1 MNNSRMRKFL
11 YVLLHLLVFIVLCSC
26 VSLLWLRD
34 NFGDIGIDEIIFT
47 LSAGVKGT
55 SDELLSS
62 YYKFVIPIMAFFVV
76 FYALLNYVLHKF
88 DLKYFLHF
96 RIKNKNTTIRLKMS
110 QLLVIVL
117 IGSFSLGVYTA
128 NEKFGLFNYIKYSSQ
143 KSDFIEKNYV
153 NPDGKVVFPDKK
165 RNLIHIFMES
175 GETTVMDKA
184 NGGLFDQNYVP
195 ELTQIAKDNIAFS
208 QSDLLEGALVTPG
221 STWTTGGIFSQSN
234 GIPIKRDIGNDA
246 LIKKHDFNHYFRT
259 LKSTADILREN
270 GYSNYFMCGSDVS
283 FGGKNS
289 LLTSHGKYKIYD
301 YNTAIKDGLIDKD
314 YFVWWGMEDQKL
326 FEYAKEKIATISKN
340 PGPFN
345 FTMLTVDTHHVDGY
359 KCSLCENRFDKQ
371 YANVYACSSK
381 QISNFLNW
389 IREQPFYENT
399 TVVIT
404 GDHCSMDPNFFEE
417 VSAKS
422 TENFNDVQ
430 LNRKVYN
437 AFINSAIDTQYMK
450 NRKFTTLDFFPTIL
464 ASVGAEIKGERL
476 GLGTNLFSGKET
488 LSEKYGYKYLYD
500 ELKKKSDFY
509 EINLMLMQK

>member
-1 MNNSRMRKFL
+1 M
-11 YVLLHLLVFIVLCSC
+11 
-26 VSLLWLRD
+26 SLFWLRD
-34 NFGDIGIDEIIFT
+34 NFGDIGIYEIIFT

-55 SDELLSS
+55 SDEMLSS
-62 YYKFVIPIMAFFVV
+62 YYKFVIPIMAFFVSS
-76 FYALLNYVLHKF
+76 FAFLNYLIHKIN
-88 DLKYFLHF
+88 LKYFLHF

-110 QLLVIVL
+110 QLLVVVL
-117 IGSFSLGVYTA
+117 MVSLLLGVYTA
-128 NEKFGLFNYIKYSSQ
+128 NEKFGLINYIKYSSQ
-143 KSDFIEKNYV
+143 KSDLIEKNYV
-153 NPDGKVVFPDKK
+153 SPDGKVIFPDKK

-221 STWTTGGIFSQSN
+221 STWTTGGMFSQSN
-234 GIPIKRDIGNDA
+234 GIPLRWGLDNIGASELDG
-246 LIKKHDFNHYFRT
+246 FRYYFRT
-259 LKSTADILREN
+259 LKSMGDILKEN

-283 FGGKNS
+283 FGGRGS
-289 LLTSHGKYKIYD
+289 LLKNHGEYQIYD
-301 YNTAIKDGLIDKD
+301 YNTAIKDELIDKD

-326 FEYAKEKIATISKN
+326 FEYAKEKITTISKN
-340 PGPFN
+340 PEPFN
-345 FTMLTVDTHHVDGY
+345 FTMLTADTHIVDGY
-359 KCSLCENRFDKQ
+359 KCKLCENRFDKQ

-430 LNRKVYN
+430 LDRKVYN

-464 ASVGAEIKGERL
+464 ASMGAEIKGERL

-488 LSEKYGYKYLYD
+488 LSEKYGYEFLYD

-509 EINLMLMQK
+509 ERNLVFLQR